1 METNQDLADERER
14 AGARK
19 REAKED
25 QRGPKGLTGTDRL
38 LCERRQREETK
49 RGDKERRQRD
59 EERRQTEETNGRDR
73 HQR

>member
-38 LCERRQREETK
+38 LCERRQREET
-49 RGDKERRQRD
+49 
-59 EERRQTEETNGRDR
+59 NGRDR